1 MIRSKFVVIA
11 SVLMLLFVTSC
22 NQDEADQAVD
32 PAPVAVKKKPKAAAT
47 GATPGAA
54 ATPGKTVATAPASA
68 GKANNT
74 KQKAATANAGKAGA
88 AGGAEVKQT
97 LVKLNGYLPAAV
109 KALQTDDVDTAKQ
122 YVKGFSDNWQQNK
135 IIQSTVKKNAQ
146 ASFNKISSGLT
157 QVNNLM
163 KAATPDKAKA
173 AAAIQSLSQ
182 SVMEYAKG

>member
-11 SVLMLLFVTSC
+11 SVLMLLFVTGC
-22 NQDEADQAVD
+22 NKDEADEAAA
-32 PAPVAVKKKPKAAAT
+32 PTPVAVKKKPKTAAT
-47 GATPGAA
+47 GATPVAG
-54 ATPGKTVATAPASA
+54 ATPGKTVATAPAST
-68 GKANNT
+68 GKPNNK

-88 AGGAEVKQT
+88 AGSAEVKQT

-135 IIQSTVKKNAQ
+135 IIQSTVKNNAQ

-163 KAATPDKAKA
+163 KGATPDKAKA
-173 AAAIQSLSQ
+173 TAAIQSLSQ
-182 SVMEYAKG
+182 AVMEYAKG

>member
-1 MIRSKFVVIA
+1 MIRSKFMVIA

-22 NQDEADQAVD
+22 NNEAEEAVA
-32 PAPVAVKKKPKAAAT
+32 PSPVAVKKKPKAAAT

-54 ATPGKTVATAPASA
+54 ATPGKSVATAPASA

-163 KAATPDKAKA
+163 NAATPDKAKA
-173 AAAIQSLSQ
+173 TAAIQSLSQ
-182 SVMEYAKG
+182 SVMDYAKG